1 MTAPETVVVVV
12 VTHNSAAVIEGLLD
26 SLPAALAG
34 LDADV
39 VVVDNASED
48 ETCAVVARR
57 GNIRLVRNANAGYA
71 AGINLGVATSS
82 AAGAIAVL
90 NPDVRLMPA
99 SVRTLVDRLDD
110 PRVGIVGPRLVN
122 EDGSLAPS
130 IRRTPTILRSLGLG
144 FTGLPPFSE
153 PDNSPRHH
161 QLTRTV
167 DWVTG
172 AVMVCSRKCF
182 VELGGW
188 DESFFLYSEETDFS
202 LRARDAGYLTVFE
215 PGAVAV
221 HIGGQSGSSATTY
234 SMQIL
239 NRVRL
244 YSRRHGEIA
253 SWSFFAVAVLREAT
267 RTARGDA
274 HSRAALRALLTP
286 RARPAQL
293 RSSQRILPS

>member
-1 MTAPETVVVVV
+1 MTAPEMLVVVV
-12 VTHNSAAVIEGLLD
+12 VTHNSASVIGGLLD

-48 ETCAVVARR
+48 QTCAVVAGRR
-57 GNIRLVRNANAGYA
+57 NVRLVRNVNAGYA
-71 AGINLGVATSS
+71 AGLNLGVATSS
-82 AAGAIAVL
+82 AAGAVVVL

-99 SVRTLVDRLDD
+99 SVRILVDHLDD

-153 PDNSPRHH
+153 PDNSLRHH
-161 QLTRTV
+161 ERTRTV
-167 DWVTG
+167 DWATG
-172 AVMVCSRKCF
+172 AVMVCSRQCF

-215 PGAVAV
+215 PGAAAV

-234 SMQIL
+234 CMQIL

-244 YSRRHGEIA
+244 YSRRHGQIA
-253 SWSFFAVAVLREAT
+253 SWSFFAVAVLREAV

-274 HSRAALRALLTP
+274 RSRAALRALLTP

-293 RSSQRILPS
+293 RSSQRLLPS